1 MAAAQASRDRAH
13 LAKSSTGAPTDTPAH
28 VPQSGNPRQHGRTRA
43 QGPMQPDGDLEWLT
57 LQRSKVPR
65 RPFAIVA
72 TYSCGDEVH
81 AFVPLIGTARGLP
94 LREAIRRLEG
104 RGLLLRMSGRFTASD
119 SAPGACPVAEAK
131 RLHERGRPA
140 LGAEDP
146 NR

>member
-81 AFVPLIGTARGLP
+81 AFVPLIGTARGL
-94 LREAIRRLEG
+94 
-104 RGLLLRMSGRFTASD
+104 LLRMSGRFTASD